1 MLSSARECSVRDI
14 CQAVEDATDI
24 DKNLQLKIALMG
36 DGEVVVTPCRG
47 PPAPEAVKAWAR
59 DKLTKR
65 GLKKQG
71 TDPALEKSEPSQE
84 NANDGNLENPEKN
97 QLLEQRKTDSDVS
110 KPFKIELEQVIPENS
125 TPNIPSQE
133 VAAQFKASTVDAE
146 FEPLVDKHK
155 ALDEVKGEQ
164 KMDVM
169 ELSDSPSPVEMT
181 SPCSLFSPNKRQIF
195 TFASGTPKDTVQ
207 CKPVKDTHTENAL
220 TGTQPMNIDKALTLS
235 AQNDEHV
242 SEQEDFVTSETS
254 PVTVTPSVP
263 PSPCG
268 TPGPSTTKQPLSP
281 ILQSQSPVF
290 AAPYHSTP
298 VATKLVY
305 GVQSPRCTP
314 ITDAAKAKRLEN
326 NAETSRKSLLGH
338 QASSDQT
345 PSLRQQLLASQFKVI
360 LSLCFFLRQLSTRN
374 MSFMFRLHVAFFFA
388 CSSSLLALNRGAKC
402 RGAHR
407 SKVPLLT
414 TPTGLRSLR

>member
-1 MLSSARECSVRDI
+1 MSNLREFESSSSLQGLKHWRFVLSSARECSVRDI

-71 TDPALEKSEPSQE
+71 TDPALKKSEPRQE
-84 NANDGNLENPEKN
+84 AENGGNLEKVEKN
-97 QLLEQRKTDSDVS
+97 QFSDQRKTDSGVS
-110 KPFKIELEQVIPENS
+110 EASKIELEQTIPGNS

-133 VAAQFKASTVDAE
+133 VTAQFRASSVDAE
-146 FEPLVDKHK
+146 FEPLDDKHK
-155 ALDEVKGEQ
+155 GHIEVEGEQ

-169 ELSDSPSPVEMT
+169 ELSDSSGAAEMT
-181 SPCSLFSPNKRQIF
+181 SPCSLFSPNERKIF

-207 CKPVKDTHTENAL
+207 CKPVKETDTENAL

-235 AQNDEHV
+235 AQNDEHF
-242 SEQEDFVTSETS
+242 SEPKDVVTSEAS
-254 PVTVTPSVP
+254 SVTVTPSVGLH
-263 PSPCG
+263 SLDG
-268 TPGPSTTKQPLSP
+268 TPRQYPSTTKQPLSP

-314 ITDAAKAKRLEN
+314 ITDAVKAKRLEN
-326 NAETSRKSLLGH
+326 NAETSRKNNFGH

-345 PSLRQQLLASQFKVI
+345 PSLRQQLLASQFKVLLLLI
-360 LSLCFFLRQLSTRN
+360 FFCADLNKRN
-374 MSFMFRLHVAFFFA
+374 VNFV
-388 CSSSLLALNRGAKC
+388 
-402 RGAHR
+402 
-407 SKVPLLT
+407 
-414 TPTGLRSLR
+414 